1 INFDKPDAKQLI
13 AYINTSTKDDEA
25 RILILDAVLS
35 ETDYYK
41 MADLDEIQC
50 FDGKI
55 PQTDIFHILSRYNI
69 TLNDFGIDFDPVDQA
84 YKGYDPALDPSVIN
98 PTRDKDLL
106 ERYKDY
112 SPRFI
117 LDPLIFMGGFN
128 IIGAERGTGKTR
140 MCLALAYHMIFER
153 DEFLGCPINVHGDV
167 LYINMEIPEC
177 DFKFFLEPIKDPFL
191 REGPETHTLYT
202 LNTLEDARL
211 SLDDIDN
218 QIARIR
224 PKLLIIDSFKMFTS
238 FLKRNELHADLNN
251 ESVLDIFTII
261 KEWRKRYGVTVLL
274 TNHTNKG
281 TSGQN
286 GHSDLLYGPG
296 ALFDY
301 ADQIFLLR
309 KASEAGQRLVILTK
323 SRYKEEGSFGVN
335 LIAINNNEDK
345 TEITFDLLE
354 ENVNESDHV
363 FKGSNGRDY
372 PPEMILNAQERYR
385 NGESTREIA
394 KALGVHHSSV
404 ARWVKR
410 AENVMDPF

>member
-1 INFDKPDAKQLI
+1 MNTNDNIFKKQDKDGNHLFEVISSMNINFNKSDAKQLI
-13 AYINTSTKDDEA
+13 AYINTSTDDDEA
-25 RILILDAVLS
+25 RIMILDAVLG
-35 ETDYYK
+35 ETDFFLN
-41 MADLDEIQC
+41 ADTDEIQS
-50 FDGKI
+50 FDSKI
-55 PQTDIFHILSRYNI
+55 PKTDILHILSRYNI
-69 TLNDFGIDFDPVDQA
+69 ALDDFRIDFNPVDQA
-84 YKGYDPALDPSVIN
+84 YKGYDPALDQSVIS

-117 LDPLIFMGGFN
+117 LDPLIFMGGLN

-177 DFKFFLEPIKDPFL
+177 DFKFFLEPIKVPFL

-202 LNTLEDARL
+202 LNTLE
-211 SLDDIDN
+211 DIDN

-224 PKLLIIDSFKMFTS
+224 PKLLIIDSFKMFMS

-261 KEWRKRYGVTVLL
+261 KDWRKRYGVTVLL

-335 LIAINNNEDK
+335 LIAINNTRK
-345 TEITFDLLE
+345 GLKLLL
-354 ENVNESDHV
+354 
-363 FKGSNGRDY
+363 
-372 PPEMILNAQERYR
+372 I
-385 NGESTREIA
+385 
-394 KALGVHHSSV
+394 
-404 ARWVKR
+404 
-410 AENVMDPF
+410 

>member
-1 INFDKPDAKQLI
+1 LPFD
-13 AYINTSTKDDEA
+13 
-25 RILILDAVLS
+25 V
-35 ETDYYK
+35 
-41 MADLDEIQC
+41 
-50 FDGKI
+50 
-55 PQTDIFHILSRYNI
+55 
-69 TLNDFGIDFDPVDQA
+69 VDQA

-140 MCLALAYHMIFER
+140 MCLALAYHLIFER

-177 DFKFFLEPIKDPFL
+177 DFKFFLEPIKVPFL

-224 PKLLIIDSFKMFTS
+224 PKLLIIDSFKMFMS

-261 KEWRKRYGVTVLL
+261 KEWRKKYGVTVLL

-335 LIAINNNEDK
+335 LIAINNNEER
-345 TEITFDLLE
+345 TEITIDLIE
-354 ENVNESDHV
+354 ENVKESDYA

-372 PPEMILNAQERYR
+372 PPEMILEAQERHR
-385 NGESTREIA
+385 NGESTREIG
-394 KALGVHHSSV
+394 KALCVHHSTV
-404 ARWVKR
+404 ARWLKK
-410 AENVMDPF
+410 AS